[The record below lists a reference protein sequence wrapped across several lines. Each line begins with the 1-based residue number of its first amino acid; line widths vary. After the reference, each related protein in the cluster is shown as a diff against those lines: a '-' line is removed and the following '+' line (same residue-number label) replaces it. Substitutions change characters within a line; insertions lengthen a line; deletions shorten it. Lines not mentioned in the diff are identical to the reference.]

1 MGSSVSANAV
11 RSSHVLATQIVMT
24 ISDSDW
30 EAFKQYMASMPP
42 DARRQVEQRYAD
54 EADALYNSFKASF
67 MKGLCDTCGKPL
79 TSFTPG
85 APCFHW
91 LLRPKGCKKSH
102 IAEVFQSKGYFRT
115 ASYIRWVCNQAVHI
129 ARINDLSEEGDKEA
143 IFHWS
148 GEYTHI
154 KWTFLC
160 RLNDYQGH
168 QGQND
173 NFPHYHLEM
182 RLNGRVFI
190 KFNEYHFRLTDEDLI
205 SLRCNLD
212 SSCPVKGTF
221 GPHGSGMEDAFS
233 IPIDSMMQG
242 MQITDNQSEAVYHI
256 QTVLMDEKG
265 IPGEIIEAA
274 LKKSKETGKPAAIF
288 LKEIGYNPKIHIEP
302 PKDVPEKQI
311 RHHPRPKTSEFSQ
324 ACTR

>member
-148 GEYTHI
+148 WHAPQ
-154 KWTFLC
+154 KL
-160 RLNDYQGH
+160 
-168 QGQND
+168 
-173 NFPHYHLEM
+173 YHCVLEGIRYFM
-182 RLNGRVFI
+182 PYVDMSVF
-190 KFNEYHFRLTDEDLI
+190 KKG
-205 SLRCNLD
+205 
-212 SSCPVKGTF
+212 CPY
-221 GPHGSGMEDAFS
+221 E
-233 IPIDSMMQG
+233 
-242 MQITDNQSEAVYHI
+242 
-256 QTVLMDEKG
+256 
-265 IPGEIIEAA
+265 
-274 LKKSKETGKPAAIF
+274 
-288 LKEIGYNPKIHIEP
+288 KEITH
-302 PKDVPEKQI
+302 
-311 RHHPRPKTSEFSQ
+311 
-324 ACTR
+324 A